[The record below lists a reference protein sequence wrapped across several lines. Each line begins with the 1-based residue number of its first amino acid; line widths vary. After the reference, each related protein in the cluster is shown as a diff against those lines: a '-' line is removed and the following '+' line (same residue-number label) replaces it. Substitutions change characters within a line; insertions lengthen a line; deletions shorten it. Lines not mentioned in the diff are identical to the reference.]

1 MRSLSAAA
9 AVVLSALLVSGVC
22 TRRQQAEAVER
33 LRRRARNASSPHTGR
48 AALPGARAVGGA
60 EELRALAALLAG
72 VAASDDEP
80 DPQRAP
86 DEGSAADDPPTLAEL
101 ARRIGSASAQAPEGR
116 VVGLAAMAER
126 LSALRDKHRAGLLP
140 HAGPLIDWEDVELLL
155 QAHAAPGAARPE
167 RAGGPGA
174 PSIHARSPSPFSGW
188 PPLLELKM
196 ARFFPNGYP
205 ESTCRP
211 RLPPAARSMQKA
223 EPSSRPFWWGGV
235 AAFCAA
241 GFAFLSCILNLVY
254 LSGTAFPN
262 TKSPFRER
270 TQGTFKRWSSLEPEL
285 LRSLWDYRVVSAN
298 LNIGASALITLAFFF
313 LLAAVMALADAF
325 EVHGGPGAHR
335 AAKSLLV
342 PSFIFAAVL
351 AMVDLAFN
359 AGAVTTAAWIYDRF
373 TIDDT
378 QVRPAPRSQHGS
390 PPAAPR
396 APRA

>member
-1 MRSLSAAA
+1 
-9 AVVLSALLVSGVC
+9 
-22 TRRQQAEAVER
+22 
-33 LRRRARNASSPHTGR
+33 
-48 AALPGARAVGGA
+48 
-60 EELRALAALLAG
+60 
-72 VAASDDEP
+72 
-80 DPQRAP
+80 
-86 DEGSAADDPPTLAEL
+86 
-101 ARRIGSASAQAPEGR
+101 
-116 VVGLAAMAER
+116 
-126 LSALRDKHRAGLLP
+126 
-140 HAGPLIDWEDVELLL
+140 
-155 QAHAAPGAARPE
+155 
-167 RAGGPGA
+167 
-174 PSIHARSPSPFSGW
+174 
-188 PPLLELKM
+188 
-196 ARFFPNGYP
+196 
-205 ESTCRP
+205 
-211 RLPPAARSMQKA
+211 MQKA

-254 LSGTAFPN
+254 LSGTAFPK

-270 TQGTFKRWSSLEPEL
+270 TPDTFKRWSSLEPEL

-378 QVRPAPRSQHGS
+378 QVRPAPRRQHGS

-396 APRA
+396 AARPHALCPPPRRRPAIPAQLKSLELSYLLTQSRSYWILAVRRARRRYPPLASPLRPPPRPAPARQLTPSPPRATRVPSVRLRPLQLLWFFFGVGLSTAIYLNVRHRMLYRSWNVLTFLIVALCFVGFVADLSRLRWWRNSSGVDVALAVLVRASSRDAPRASRRRASQICAQTRSIACAPHTLPRAASVLLRRSGS